1 MVAEVTTMLSTLIGW
16 VGTVI
21 SALVTGGETAGAL
34 NALLPLAMVAV
45 ACSVIFFA
53 VKTIRSIIWGY

>member
-1 MVAEVTTMLSTLIGW
+1 MVAQVTEMLSTLLGW
-16 VGTVI
+16 IGTVI
-21 SALVTGGETAGAL
+21 TALVTGGETAGSL

-53 VKTIRSIIWGY
+53 VKTIKKIIWGY

>member
-1 MVAEVTTMLSTLIGW
+1 MMVEQVTAMLTQMLTWVGSVISSLIGA
-16 VGTVI
+16 
-21 SALVTGGETAGAL
+21 SGGLAP
-34 NALLPLAMVAV
+34 LLPLAMVAV

>member
-1 MVAEVTTMLSTLIGW
+1 MVAQVTEMLSTMLSW
-16 VGTVI
+16 CGTVI
-21 SALVTGGETAGAL
+21 SALVTGGDSAGSL

-53 VKTIRSIIWGY
+53 VKAIKSIIWGY